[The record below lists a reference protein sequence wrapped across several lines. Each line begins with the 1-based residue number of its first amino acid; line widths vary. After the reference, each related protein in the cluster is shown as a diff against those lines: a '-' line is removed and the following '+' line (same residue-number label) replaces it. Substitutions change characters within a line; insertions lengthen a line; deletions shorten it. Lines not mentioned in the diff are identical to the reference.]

1 KEKSFVLPLVVFSSL
16 LFYLGL
22 TFGFVVICPL
32 ALQFFSHTAPKS
44 VTVMTDISHYFEFI
58 FSVCFSCGLAFQI
71 PLFTHLLIRLGWVSK
86 AQLSTKRGYVIV
98 GAFVLGMLLTP
109 PDVVS
114 QILLAL
120 PIW

>member
-1 KEKSFVLPLVVFSSL
+1 
-16 LFYLGL
+16 
-22 TFGFVVICPL
+22 
-32 ALQFFSHTAPKS
+32 APKS

-120 PIW
+120 PIWGLYEVGLLLSKEPQGHPIIYEEETSLDHH